1 MEISNSE
8 LLPTKLPLS
17 AKEHLLT
24 ITYKTGKM
32 DLLSVDAARCA
43 WAGGAA
49 RRSVVHF
56 SARAERAA
64 SPGRRESGGCCT
76 WSPFLPS
83 FLPGSHA
90 LRAGRPRSPVCEDGC
105 ARGPRVGA
113 RDGAQREPGPHR
125 GPTLPRVPG
134 ARPTGRARVCVFR
147 SSQGPALGPRVRLR
161 SGPPCTHLGPVAQP
175 ASQGACP
182 RVREPPGG
190 WSWQAAGCHTPSGLG
205 SFLLSLRQG
214 DLRPQLVGRS

>member
-24 ITYKTGKM
+24 ITYKTGKV

-56 SARAERAA
+56 SARAERGQPRRGGGRAVAA
-64 SPGRRESGGCCT
+64 ALGR
-76 WSPFLPS
+76 PS
-83 FLPGSHA
+83 FLPSSREATPSVPGGHA
-90 LRAGRPRSPVCEDGC
+90 LQCVRC
-105 ARGPRVGA
+105 ARGPRVGV

-125 GPTLPRVPG
+125 GPALPRVPG

>member
-24 ITYKTGKM
+24 ITYKTGKV

-56 SARAERAA
+56 SARAERGQPRRGGGRAVAA
-64 SPGRRESGGCCT
+64 ALGRPS
-76 WSPFLPS
+76 FLPS

-125 GPTLPRVPG
+125 GPALPRVPG

-205 SFLLSLRQG
+205 SFSLSLRPG
-214 DLRPQLVGRS
+214 DLRP